1 MCSPVSLSVMT
12 MTSFWILPP
21 TIHLSS
27 CDMIFLMYA
36 RTWSSDDTSMFRPYF
51 LTAVKSS
58 AG

>member
-1 MCSPVSLSVMT
+1 L
-12 MTSFWILPP
+12 LP

-27 CDMIFLMYA
+27 CDMILLMYA
-36 RTWSSDDTSMFRPYF
+36 LTWSSDDTSMLSPYF